1 MSMSKSER
9 SLRDGSMDVR
19 ATVYD
24 VVAKVFAMPVETI
37 RDDMTPADIDN
48 WDSLA
53 QLSLVLDLEQTFA
66 IAFEPE
72 DAFRIVTV
80 ESIIDI
86 VHEKL

>member
-1 MSMSKSER
+1 
-9 SLRDGSMDVR
+9 MDVR
-19 ATVYD
+19 STVYD
-24 VVAKVFAMPVETI
+24 IVAKAFVVPVETI
-37 RDDMTPADIDN
+37 RDDMTPADIDS